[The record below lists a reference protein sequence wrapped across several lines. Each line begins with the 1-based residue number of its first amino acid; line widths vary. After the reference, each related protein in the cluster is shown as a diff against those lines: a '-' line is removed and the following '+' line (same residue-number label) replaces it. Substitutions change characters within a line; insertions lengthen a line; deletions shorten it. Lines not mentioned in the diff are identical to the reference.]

1 MPRENSTGGKYTVFG
16 GAATAAE
23 GSFPKYRYTYRFS
36 TQLRPFLFE
45 KSRIPS
51 PLSIHST
58 RNYVA
63 KNENFT
69 SELFIPREREKN
81 LKLRNVNF
89 YRQFYALSA
98 PRKYIYICTKIH
110 LKLTDYYSLQNRDPH
125 KRIPLFSSLSAQ
137 SRSSIVTKERKERKD
152 D

>member
-1 MPRENSTGGKYTVFG
+1 MANTRFLEERRLLPRD
-16 GAATAAE
+16 
-23 GSFPKYRYTYRFS
+23 RFRNIAIR
-36 TQLRPFLFE
+36 TD
-45 KSRIPS
+45 SRHSCAHSCSRNRESPL

-98 PRKYIYICTKIH
+98 PRKYIYIYTKIH